1 MLKTS
6 DIDIRALLDE
16 LEEPLIHVGDVIVGD
31 VHAQDE
37 PDDGFDGLCTL
48 HDGCRTIG

>member
-1 MLKTS
+1 VLV
-6 DIDIRALLDE
+6 E
-16 LEEPLIHVGDVIVGD
+16 
-31 VHAQDE
+31 DE